1 MTLSCRER
9 EPLRAGLTEKG
20 ETMNPGIITLRP
32 VLGMVALLMLSGC
45 GTSKEVILP
54 AGENTMLALWQNKTP
69 SGQPAVQARETLR
82 RPLSQAEHH
91 GDSRLADSY
100 SRTQESEISQQ
111 FPRLPNP
118 DMVMYVFPHLAGGT
132 APVPGYSTV
141 FPFYS
146 QTQYALPGER
156 TESL

>member
-1 MTLSCRER
+1 
-9 EPLRAGLTEKG
+9 
-20 ETMNPGIITLRP
+20 MNQRIITRRP

-45 GTSKEVILP
+45 GTSKEAILP
-54 AGENTMLALWQNKTP
+54 AGDNTMLALWQNKAP
-69 SGQPAVQARETLR
+69 SGQPAVQAREALR
-82 RPLSQAEHH
+82 RPLTVTEQQ
-91 GDSRLADSY
+91 GIPRLADSY